1 MWYTKWFKFSYVQM
15 LVSSILKHV
24 NTILLNTLPKLNW
37 EKKEFLLPENK
48 QSNKQKNPKLSQ
60 KNGTHGSNN
69 KQNRHLDKGKDKTIM
84 RAVHRI
90 TNHVKEP
97 EQYRWVD

>member
-1 MWYTKWFKFSYVQM
+1 M

-37 EKKEFLLPENK
+37 KKKSFYCLKTNNQTNK
-48 QSNKQKNPKLSQ
+48 RIQNYHK

-97 EQYRWVD
+97 EQYR